1 MDVQNKTSEAR
12 DAGDADVPAPHMLR
26 LRPRLIAR
34 MGYKPA
40 LVAILLLC
48 IGLYGYLGLYVP
60 LRAGGYDF
68 TGPYEAAYA
77 LAHHAPLPVYDVARQ
92 RSFNDAVLHL
102 PQGPSDF
109 RWPPQM
115 AALLIP
121 FGFLPYSAAHVLWFL
136 LAQAATLAS
145 LLLLARCVAAAAADT
160 RDHGPLPLASTMGA
174 FATLLCFAVASQPIT
189 DSLRLGQSTPLLL
202 LGLALLL
209 YGEIFDHP
217 LLAGGGLALA
227 ILVKLFPAAL
237 LPYYLWRG
245 RYRICA
251 IAVGA
256 LAGLTVIT
264 LPLTGAGMYGAFAQ
278 AVSTYGDQPNAG
290 KVNLSLY
297 HALLIGP
304 NALLRPG
311 KMEPS
316 GGMPAALALLVCVL
330 IYAVFLLIH
339 GRPVLLKRGAR
350 ADYFS
355 TASITT
361 TERARHEL
369 LSYGWAVCTL
379 LLLEPVDWIFYYLLL
394 LIPLGF
400 LLVQLQTTL
409 SGPRSPRRRAD
420 VWLLVAGL
428 IAYLLA
434 TFPLPL
440 DSRVAPYTSVAY
452 VMGVC
457 LRPAALLALWLVLA
471 RLISTKRAVG
481 APNEMLTPPLPAF
494 DEG

>member
-48 IGLYGYLGLYVP
+48 IGIYGYLGVYVP

-109 RWPPQM
+109 RWSPQM

-121 FGFLPYSAAHVLWFL
+121 FGFLPYGVAHVLWFL

-145 LLLLARCVAAAAADT
+145 LLLLARCVAVAMADT
-160 RDHGPLPLASTMGA
+160 RGRGPLPLASTAGA
-174 FATLLCFAVASQPIT
+174 FATLLCFAVASQPLT

-251 IAVGA
+251 IAIGA
-256 LAGLTVIT
+256 IAGLTLIT
-264 LPLTGAGMYGAFAQ
+264 LPLTGTGMYGAFAQ
-278 AVSTYGDQPNAG
+278 AVNTYGDQPNAG

-297 HALLIGP
+297 HALLVGP
-304 NALLRPG
+304 NALLRPAT
-311 KMEPS
+311 MEPS
-316 GGMPAALALLVCVL
+316 GGVPAALALLACVL
-330 IYAVFLLIH
+330 IYAAFLLLH
-339 GRPVLLKRGAR
+339 GRPALLKRGAR

-355 TASITT
+355 TAT
-361 TERARHEL
+361 TEPAELGAPRARHEL
-369 LSYGWAVCTL
+369 LTFGWAMCTL
-379 LLLEPVDWIFYYLLL
+379 LLLEPVDWIFYYLML

-400 LLVQLQTTL
+400 LLVRLQDAL
-409 SGPRSPRRRAD
+409 SGPRHLKD
-420 VWLLVAGL
+420 VRPLVVGLL
-428 IAYLLA
+428 AYLLA

-440 DSRVAPYTSVAY
+440 DSRVAPYTSFAY
-452 VMGVC
+452 VAGIC

-471 RLISTKRAVG
+471 RLAVLKRTAG
-481 APNEMLTPPLPAF
+481 APVA
-494 DEG
+494 GG